1 MSLTAFQQR
10 RCLRILDALQGMR
23 ISTMFS
29 HAIDPERDNVP
40 TYLQIIHRPMDL
52 GTVRQRLQSGQYQ
65 SIQQWKD
72 DVELIWDN
80 SYHFNG
86 RLSLV
91 STLAKQLQQM
101 FRDLTEHLTDDP
113 AGDWVLQCDVLKH
126 EVDRLSKMA
135 PRPAIPP
142 KSGVKVMA
150 TRQEV
155 KRDALPTRTQSA
167 PMRRLS
173 EAEIAQLAEEVNHLE
188 DPDHVTK
195 IIELIKRHEPQLATS
210 GEELE
215 IEVSKL
221 RNSTLLALRDLVSKF
236 G

>member
-1 MSLTAFQQR
+1 
-10 RCLRILDALQGMR
+10 
-23 ISTMFS
+23 MFS
-29 HAIDPERDNVP
+29 HPIDPEQDNVP

-52 GTVRQRLQSGQYQ
+52 GTVRHKLQSGQYQ

-86 RLSLV
+86 RESLV

-101 FRDLTEHLTDDP
+101 FRDLTEHFTDSP
-113 AGDWVLQCDVLKH
+113 IGDWVVRCDALRH
-126 EVDRLSKMA
+126 EVDRLTKMA
-135 PRPAIPP
+135 PKPAMAP
-142 KSGVKVMA
+142 KFSAKVMA

-155 KRDALPTRTQSA
+155 KRDPLPTRTQSA
-167 PMRRLS
+167 PLKRLS

>member
-1 MSLTAFQQR
+1 
-10 RCLRILDALQGMR
+10 
-23 ISTMFS
+23 
-29 HAIDPERDNVP
+29 
-40 TYLQIIHRPMDL
+40 MDL
-52 GTVRQRLQSGQYQ
+52 GTVRHKLQSGKYQ

-72 DVELIWDN
+72 DVELVWDN

-86 RLSLV
+86 RQSLV

-101 FRDLTEHLTDDP
+101 FRDLTEHLTDNP
-113 AGDWVLQCDVLKH
+113 VGDWVLRGDMLKL
-126 EVDRLSKMA
+126 EVDRLCKMA
-135 PRPAIPP
+135 PRPAVAP

-155 KRDALPTRTQSA
+155 KRDPLPTRTQSA
-167 PMRRLS
+167 PVKRLS
-173 EAEIAQLAEEVNHLE
+173 EAEITQLAEEVNRLE

-221 RNSTLLALRDLVSKF
+221 RSSTLLALRHLVSKF